1 MVVRCVAALN
11 WMGWGARLVVVRCVA
26 ALNWMGWGALLLNVG
41 GEVCCCTELDALGR
55 TAGGGGLGCVLVV
68 DGVVCL

>member
-41 GEVCCCTELDALGR
+41 GEVCCCTELD
-55 TAGGGGLGCVLVV
+55 
-68 DGVVCL
+68 GVHD